1 MIIVVPHFLII
12 VLGCVLCFVQSIATE
27 NCSQYFSKEAG
38 DVGKD
43 GKARTV
49 HPQFTI
55 FHDHLQHSTAKEST
69 VDHTTAVSDHE
80 EMELHPSVTAEFV
93 PETFAVRNEMDDIN
107 NTG

>member
-1 MIIVVPHFLII
+1 
-12 VLGCVLCFVQSIATE
+12 VLWFVQSDATVK
-27 NCSQYFSKEAG
+27 CSQYFPKEAG

-55 FHDHLQHSTAKEST
+55 YHDHLQHSAAKVST
-69 VDHTTAVSDHE
+69 VNHTTAVSDHE
-80 EMELHPSVTAEFV
+80 DMELHPSVTAEFV
-93 PETFAVRNEMDDIN
+93 PETFAVQNEIFDDIN